1 LIEPED
7 TAVITELHNLPAP
20 AKINLFLHVTGRRP
34 DGYHE
39 LQTVFQFIDLS
50 DYIDL
55 RLRTDGQI
63 IHENPIKGV
72 QPEHDLCIRAAHC
85 LSNHAIAKKITK
97 HNLGVSIRLEKNIPM
112 GAGLGGGSSDAATV
126 LLGLNRLWNLELS
139 TSQLAALGLQ
149 LGADVPVFVRGFNAL
164 ATGIGERLKPIKLP
178 IRPLVLVKPA
188 TSVPTPVIFRAPEL
202 TRNTEALKIA
212 GFPANVLLPSGA
224 LPGRNDLESVAAKY
238 FKPVGKAIQKL
249 KLFAPQFGCSNK
261 AVRMSGSGSSVF
273 VWCSSQEQA
282 QGIARAAKDA
292 KIGKVQVVQTLQSHP
307 LADQL

>member
-1 LIEPED
+1 LL
-7 TAVITELHNLPAP
+7 TELHNLPAP
-20 AKINLFLHVTGRRP
+20 AKINLFLHVTGRRS

-39 LQTVFQFIDLS
+39 LQTVFQFIDLM

-55 RLRTDGQI
+55 TLRSDGQI
-63 IHENPIKGV
+63 IHLNPIRGV
-72 QPEHDLCIRAAHC
+72 RPEHDLVVRAAYC
-85 LSNHAIAKKITK
+85 LREHSNSK
-97 HNLGVSIRLEKNIPM
+97 LGVNIRLEKNIPM

-126 LLGLNRLWNLELS
+126 LVGLNQLWNLGLT
-139 TSQLAALGLQ
+139 TSQLAALGLR

-212 GFPANVLLPSGA
+212 GFPANVLMPSGA
-224 LPGRNDLESVAAKY
+224 LPGRNDLEPVAAKH
-238 FKPVGKAIQKL
+238 FKEVGQAITSL
-249 KLFAPQFGCSNK
+249 KRIAPQFGCSSE

-273 VWCSSQEQA
+273 VWCDDDEQA
-282 QGIARAAKDA
+282 QAIAQAAKVDQA
-292 KIGKVQVVQTLQSHP
+292 FASASKVRVVHTLQVHP
-307 LADQL
+307 LQF

>member
-1 LIEPED
+1 LL
-7 TAVITELHNLPAP
+7 TELHNLPAP

-39 LQTVFQFIDLS
+39 LQTVFQFIDLM

-55 RLRTDGQI
+55 TLRSDGQI
-63 IHENPIKGV
+63 IHLNPINGV
-72 QPEHDLCIRAAHC
+72 KPELDLVVRAAHC
-85 LSNHAIAKKITK
+85 LRNYSNCK
-97 HNLGVSIRLEKNIPM
+97 LGVSIRLEKNIPM

-126 LLGLNRLWNLELS
+126 LLGLNQLWNLGLT

-212 GFPANVLLPSGA
+212 GFPANVLMPSGA
-224 LPGRNDLESVAAKY
+224 LPGRNDLEPVAAKY
-238 FKPVGKAIQKL
+238 FKEVGDAIATL
-249 KLFAPQFGCSNK
+249 KGIAPQFGCSSN
-261 AVRMSGSGSSVF
+261 AVRMSGSGASVF
-273 VWCSSQEQA
+273 VWCNNVEQA
-282 QGIARAAKDA
+282 QAIAQAAKLA
-292 KIGKVQVVQTLQSHP
+292 KVGKVRVVHTLKAHP
-307 LADQL
+307 LQF

>member
-1 LIEPED
+1 LL
-7 TAVITELHNLPAP
+7 TELHNLPAP

-39 LQTVFQFIDLS
+39 LQTVFQFIDLM

-55 RLRTDGQI
+55 TLRSDGQI
-63 IHENPIKGV
+63 VHLNPIKGV
-72 QPEHDLCIRAAHC
+72 KPENDLVVKAAHC
-85 LSNHAIAKKITK
+85 LRTSTNAK
-97 HNLGVSIRLEKNIPM
+97 LGISIRLEKNIPM

-126 LLGLNRLWNLELS
+126 LIGLNKLWNLGLS

-149 LGADVPVFVRGFNAL
+149 LGADVPVFIRGFNAL

-212 GFPANVLLPSGA
+212 GFPANVLMPSGA
-224 LPGRNDLESVAAKY
+224 LPGRNDLEPVAAKY
-238 FKPVGKAIQKL
+238 FKAVGDAITKL
-249 KLFAPQFGCSNK
+249 KSIAPRFGCSSK
-261 AVRMSGSGSSVF
+261 AVRMSGSGASVF
-273 VWCSSQEQA
+273 VWCNNVQQA
-282 QGIARAAKDA
+282 QEIARAAQLA
-292 KIGKVQVVQTLQSHP
+292 KVGKVQVVSTLAAHP
-307 LADQL
+307 LQW

>member
-1 LIEPED
+1 LL
-7 TAVITELHNLPAP
+7 TELHNLPAP

-39 LQTVFQFIDLS
+39 LQTVFQFIDLM

-55 RLRTDGQI
+55 TLRSDGQI
-63 IHENPIKGV
+63 SHLNPINGV
-72 QPEHDLCIRAAHC
+72 KPELDLVVRAAHC
-85 LSNHAIAKKITK
+85 LRNYSNCK
-97 HNLGVSIRLEKNIPM
+97 LGVNIRLEKNIPM

-126 LLGLNRLWNLELS
+126 LLGLNQLWNLGL
-139 TSQLAALGLQ
+139 TTGQLAALGLQ

-212 GFPANVLLPSGA
+212 GFPANVLMPSGA
-224 LPGRNDLESVAAKY
+224 LPGRNDLEPVAAKY
-238 FKPVGKAIQKL
+238 FKEVGEAIATL
-249 KLFAPQFGCSNK
+249 KSIAPQFGCSSN
-261 AVRMSGSGSSVF
+261 AVRMSGSGASVF
-273 VWCSSQEQA
+273 VWCNNVEQA
-282 QGIARAAKDA
+282 QAIAQAAKLA
-292 KIGKVQVVQTLQSHP
+292 EVGKVRVVHTLKAHP
-307 LADQL
+307 LQF

>member
-1 LIEPED
+1 LL
-7 TAVITELHNLPAP
+7 TELHNLPAP

-39 LQTVFQFIDLS
+39 LQTVFQFIDLM

-55 RLRTDGQI
+55 TLRSDGQI
-63 IHENPIKGV
+63 IHLNPISGV
-72 QPEHDLCIRAAHC
+72 KPELDLVVRAAHC
-85 LSNHAIAKKITK
+85 LRNYSNCK
-97 HNLGVSIRLEKNIPM
+97 LGVNIRLGKNIPM

-126 LLGLNRLWNLELS
+126 LLGLNQLWNLGLT
-139 TSQLAALGLQ
+139 TSQLAALALQ

-212 GFPANVLLPSGA
+212 GFPANVLMPSGA
-224 LPGRNDLESVAAKY
+224 LPGRNDLEPVAAKY
-238 FKPVGKAIQKL
+238 FKEVGDAIATL
-249 KLFAPQFGCSNK
+249 KSIAPQFGCSSN
-261 AVRMSGSGSSVF
+261 AVRMSGSGASVF
-273 VWCSSQEQA
+273 VWCNNVEQA
-282 QGIARAAKDA
+282 QAIAQAARLA
-292 KIGKVQVVQTLQSHP
+292 KAGKVQVVHTLKAHP
-307 LADQL
+307 LQFWQNAPQNK